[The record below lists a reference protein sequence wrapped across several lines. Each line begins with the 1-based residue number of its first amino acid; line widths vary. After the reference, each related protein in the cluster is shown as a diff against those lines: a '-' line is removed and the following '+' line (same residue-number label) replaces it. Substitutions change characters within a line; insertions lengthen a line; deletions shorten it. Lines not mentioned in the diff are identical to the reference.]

1 MKPTLVILAAGMGS
15 RYGGLKQMDA
25 FGPSGE
31 AIIDYSIYDAIQAGF
46 GKVVFIIRHD
56 FAEAFKKAFDPK
68 LQGKIEIEYVY
79 QELTSLPEGFN
90 VPEGREKPWGTAHA
104 SMMAHS
110 AVNEPFLIINAD
122 DFYGK
127 EAYKVAYNFLTSS
140 TDSKE
145 NAVIGYR
152 LNKTIT
158 EHGTVSR
165 GVCVADKNGNLTE
178 VVERLKIKR
187 DEDGKI
193 YYFDQEPKAEL
204 AENTP
209 VSMNMWA
216 FKPNV
221 FDIFEEQFIDFLKE
235 RGTEMKSEYLIP
247 TVVMD
252 AIQSGDIKVKL
263 LDSPATWFGVTYP
276 EDKPFVIEQI
286 KNLLDNNEYPQ
297 NLWK

>member
-31 AIIDYSIYDAIQAGF
+31 AIIDYSIYDAIKAGF

-56 FAEAFKKAFDPK
+56 FAEAFKKAFGPK
-68 LQGKIEIEYVY
+68 LEGKINVEYVY
-79 QELTSLPEGFN
+79 QELTNLPEGFS
-90 VPEGREKPWGTAHA
+90 VPEGRGKPWGTAHA
-104 SMMAHS
+104 SMMAQS

-122 DFYGK
+122 DFYGR
-127 EAYKVAYNFLTSS
+127 EAYKVAYNFLT
-140 TDSKE
+140 TNADSKE

-165 GVCVADKNGNLTE
+165 GVCVADNNGHLTE

-187 DEDGKI
+187 DKDGKI
-193 YYFDQEPKAEL
+193 YFFDQEPKTEL
-204 AENTP
+204 AEETP

-221 FDIFEEQFIDFLKE
+221 FDIFKSQFVGFLKE

-252 AIQSGDIKVKL
+252 AIQSGDIRVKL

-286 KNLLDNNEYPQ
+286 KALLDKDEYPQ
-297 NLWK
+297 NLWS